1 MNDPNPLAP
10 HVAQPEATP
19 TIGTT
24 TNRTATNGTAIDGA
38 TDATPISFSVG
49 DLARL
54 TGVSVRMLRHYDE
67 IGLLP
72 PARVDSRT
80 NYRYYDT
87 ERLGRLRRILA
98 LRELGFSLQQVGAL
112 ISEHVSSEELRGM
125 LRLRSVELAN
135 ELAIGQQRLA
145 RVEVLIQQIEKEN
158 NMTTKTFTDS
168 DVTLK
173 PVPRM
178 LVGQISAV
186 ADGFGPEHIGPVLGP
201 LYPMLFERVSAG
213 GLTTIG
219 PPIAYYLDAP
229 SGDGILVHAAAPI
242 MSQGATEAVIDGLE
256 IVTLPAID
264 SAATVVH
271 HGSMVTIEETYMAI
285 MEWLGNHQLATVGYS
300 REVYL
305 DCPEDQNKWVTE
317 IQYAVTTTA

>member
-1 MNDPNPLAP
+1 MSAANP
-10 HVAQPEATP
+10 
-19 TIGTT
+19 
-24 TNRTATNGTAIDGA
+24 DGLGRV
-38 TDATPISFSVG
+38 DGEPSPKNYSVG

-67 IGLLP
+67 IDLLP
-72 PARVDSRT
+72 PTRVDPRT
-80 NYRYYDT
+80 NYRYYDG

-98 LRELGFSLQQVGAL
+98 LRELGFSLQQVGTL
-112 ISEHVSSEELRGM
+112 ISERVNSEELRGM

-158 NMTTKTFTDS
+158 NMTTKTLQDT

-173 PVPRM
+173 PIPEM
-178 LVGQISAV
+178 LVAQLSAMTE
-186 ADGFGPEHIGPVLGP
+186 GFGPEHIGPVLSP
-201 LYPMLFERVSAG
+201 LYPSLFERIAAA

-242 MSQGATEAVIDGLE
+242 LSQGVPASADGLE
-256 IVTLPAID
+256 IVTMPAIAT
-264 SAATVVH
+264 AATVIH
-271 HGSMVTIEETYMAI
+271 RGSMMTIGDTYMSV
-285 MEWLGNHQLATVGYS
+285 MDWLGAHNLATIGYS

-305 DCPEDQNKWVTE
+305 DCPADQNEWVTE
-317 IQYAVTTTA
+317 IQYAVTPTS